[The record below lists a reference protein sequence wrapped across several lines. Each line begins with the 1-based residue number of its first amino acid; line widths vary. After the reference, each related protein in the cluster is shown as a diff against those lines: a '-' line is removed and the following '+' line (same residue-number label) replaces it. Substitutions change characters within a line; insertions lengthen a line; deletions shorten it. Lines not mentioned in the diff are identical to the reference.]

1 MNETSSNQLNFSIW
15 ALFRTIKKKKCE
27 KENERERENFIM
39 NKRKTVRTQECV
51 VLPLMAIS
59 RSKWTKTLRTTSKT
73 NYLNLKEKSLS
84 IAISGIIVS
93 KKINR
98 KLLRNRLFQ
107 YSYIT

>member
-1 MNETSSNQLNFSIW
+1 
-15 ALFRTIKKKKCE
+15 
-27 KENERERENFIM
+27 M

-84 IAISGIIVS
+84 IAISGI
-93 KKINR
+93 
-98 KLLRNRLFQ
+98 L
-107 YSYIT
+107 